1 MAAANSKGLKDY
13 YSFVY
18 KAPAWKNENFYSW
31 KDKLESYFLGFNED
45 LLEMILNGYTHPTNE
60 VGSKIGRKDMN
71 ELQLKDFQ
79 NHHKARTILLDAIPY
94 DVYEKL
100 AKKDSA
106 YDLVES
112 LRSLQEEEFYEKTQ
126 EDVTS
131 CEESKSSE
139 EPSESERS
147 DARIAENDVTENSQK
162 DADLSTSESEDNES
176 SHSESE
182 QVFLEQVFLNVS
194 NSELADGLSEMIEKY
209 NLLKIQY
216 KKLQSTLV
224 SEQEFLKVELSEL
237 KENNKRLSNSLEKA
251 HEKNVSHQLSENRNI
266 SKEVDYNFQKFLEDS
281 LYRSDLAS
289 SIYKVS
295 RNYRYGI
302 GYKLPSE
309 EYPKHPISVEDV
321 IIKYTPLYS
330 HFIYGH
336 DHDLKFTSS
345 VDKFVKIISQ
355 PEFRKNFRRTN
366 KRGPRKVW
374 VPKKKFIDDAG
385 VNSSKEKPP
394 SPEKVLWKLPSDRK
408 EEVNVQK
415 GIT

>member
-1 MAAANSKGLKDY
+1 MAAANSLGLKNH
-13 YSFVY
+13 YSFIY
-18 KAPAWKNENFYSW
+18 KAPTWNGDNFYFW
-31 KDKLESYFLGFNED
+31 RDKLESYFLSFDED
-45 LLEMILNGYTHPTNE
+45 IWEMVLNGYTHPTNE
-60 VGSKIGRKDMN
+60 EGSKIARKDMN
-71 ELQLKDFQ
+71 KLQLKDFQ

-100 AKKDSA
+100 AKKESA

-112 LRSLQEEEFYEKTQ
+112 LRSLQEEESYEKTQ

-131 CEESKSSE
+131 CEESRSSE
-139 EPSESERS
+139 ETSESERS
-147 DARIAENDVTENSQK
+147 DARITENDVTENSQK
-162 DADLSTSESEDNES
+162 DADLNTSEDDES
-176 SHSESE
+176 SHTKSE
-182 QVFLEQVFLNVS
+182 QAFLKQVFLNVS
-194 NSELADGLSEMIEKY
+194 KFELVAGLSEMIEKY
-209 NLLKIQY
+209 NLLKVGY
-216 KKLQSTLV
+216 NKLQSSLI

-251 HEKNVSHQLSENRNI
+251 HEKNVFHQLSENRNI

-330 HFIYGH
+330 HFIYGQ
-336 DHDLKFTSS
+336 
-345 VDKFVKIISQ
+345 IMI
-355 PEFRKNFRRTN
+355 
-366 KRGPRKVW
+366 
-374 VPKKKFIDDAG
+374 
-385 VNSSKEKPP
+385 
-394 SPEKVLWKLPSDRK
+394 
-408 EEVNVQK
+408 
-415 GIT
+415 